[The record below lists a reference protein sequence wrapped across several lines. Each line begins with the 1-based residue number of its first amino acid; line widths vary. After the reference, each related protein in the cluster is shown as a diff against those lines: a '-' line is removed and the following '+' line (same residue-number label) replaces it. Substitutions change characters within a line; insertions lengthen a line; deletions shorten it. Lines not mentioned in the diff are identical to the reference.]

1 LASWRSGSVIRPP
14 EMAGLACATALCG
27 AAGRSQPPKA
37 RNPAK
42 SRFHPSIGPRQLRP
56 PGAAARSLFMELD
69 LDESSLA
76 IGRIERALSR
86 IEKALA
92 ERAQRPAPSPAA
104 SPPESSALKAEVA
117 AVIDELDRLIAEAK
131 HG

>member
-1 LASWRSGSVIRPP
+1 
-14 EMAGLACATALCG
+14 
-27 AAGRSQPPKA
+27 
-37 RNPAK
+37 
-42 SRFHPSIGPRQLRP
+42 
-56 PGAAARSLFMELD
+56 MELD

-92 ERAQRPAPSPAA
+92 ERANRPAPEPAA
-104 SPPESSALKAEVA
+104 NDQPALKAEVV
-117 AVIDELDRLIAEAK
+117 AVIGELDRLISEAK